1 MSVKTPSWGTTR
13 RKMLRSS
20 PDTLSQAR
28 RTAWGSF
35 VSLPVFLEAGDV
47 MEVEIDGL
55 VTLRDC
61 VL

>member
-1 MSVKTPSWGTTR
+1 VGHNSTQDAALEPGHIVAGTPNGVGLF
-13 RKMLRSS
+13 RK
-20 PDTLSQAR
+20 PP
-28 RTAWGSF
+28 GI
-35 VSLPVFLEAGDV
+35 LEAGDV